1 MRKIDIPQTTPRRA
15 LAPVPLCALLC
26 AALLLPAACDVKDPI
41 YNTAHPDEGQI
52 TLTTDWTARTAGVDI
67 PASYTI
73 AVDKYSETVS
83 DATHTLDHLFE
94 PGSYHLRVYNTPEHI
109 SINEATVTVAQ
120 ASGNVD
126 GVGQFVQPMPGWL
139 FTSVQDATIE
149 ADTDHELT
157 AKMQQQVRQLTLFI
171 EPTGGST
178 DKIERIEG
186 YLSGAASTL
195 DMDNGTHATPLNVA
209 LTFAKVADGANAG
222 KWATTVRLLGVAG
235 AGQKLHAQIYFE
247 GNTPKPVTL
256 TDADGIEGC
265 DLTAELADFNKD
277 KKTPL
282 TLGGKIVETPTSAGF
297 TATITDWTP
306 VKGGSVVAN

>member
-1 MRKIDIPQTTPRRA
+1 MLIF
-15 LAPVPLCALLC
+15 LAG
-26 AALLLPAACDVKDPI
+26 CDVKDPI
-41 YNTAHPDEGQI
+41 YNTDHPENGKV
-52 TLTTDWTARTAGVDI
+52 TLATDWSARTAGIDI
-67 PASYTI
+67 PASYT
-73 AVDKYSETVS
+73 VTVGEYSATVS
-83 DATHTLDHLFE
+83 NATNTLDNLFK

-109 SINEATVTVAQ
+109 SINEAIVTVAQ
-120 ASGNVD
+120 ATGNVD
-126 GVGQFVQPMPGWL
+126 GVGQFVQEMPGWL
-139 FTSVQDATIE
+139 FTSTLDTEIA
-149 ADTDHELT
+149 ADTDYELT
-157 AKMQQQVRQLTLFI
+157 TAMQQQVRQLTLFI
-171 EPTGGST
+171 EPTGGTT
-178 DKIERIEG
+178 DRIERIEG

-195 DMDNGTHATPLNVA
+195 DMDNGTHSTPQNVA

-235 AGQKLHAQIYFE
+235 TGQKLHAQIYFE